1 VTNRRAGSGDRQE
14 SPESASGTTATG
26 AARAAEA
33 SDDATTSYA
42 DERPDAAAMLVELHQ
57 LPADSDARKPLRDQL
72 VELHMP
78 LVVYLAKRFSG
89 RSEPL
94 TDLIQVGAIGLLK
107 AIDRFDPERKLEFST
122 YATPTILGE
131 IKRHFRDTGWLVHVP
146 RRAQELQTTLNTA
159 RAELSQELGR
169 PPTVTELATR
179 IDIDED
185 AVVEALDA
193 ARAYAG
199 VPLEVLTP
207 PGETAPEHPVLGII
221 DEGFEQVEQRALLR
235 DVIAEL
241 PENERE
247 VLLLR
252 FVANKTQT
260 EIAGMIGV
268 SQMQVSRLV
277 ARGLKKLR
285 ARLGAAE
292 PPPTTR
298 RQS

>member
-1 VTNRRAGSGDRQE
+1 MTSRDSGSN
-14 SPESASGTTATG
+14 TTADAG
-26 AARAAEA
+26 A
-33 SDDATTSYA
+33 DTATA
-42 DERPDAAAMLVELHQ
+42 KPDASALLAQLHEL
-57 LPADSDARKPLRDQL
+57 PEDSEARKALRDQL

-94 TDLIQVGAIGLLK
+94 TDLIQVGAIGLIK
-107 AIDRFDPERKLEFST
+107 AIDRFDPSRNLEFST

-159 RAELSQELGR
+159 RADLSQELGR
-169 PPTVTELATR
+169 PPTVAELSAR
-179 IDIDED
+179 IDVDED

-207 PGETAPEHPVLGII
+207 PGETAPEHPVLGIV

-285 ARLGAAE
+285 ARLGAEE
-292 PPPTTR
+292 PPPATR

>member
-1 VTNRRAGSGDRQE
+1 PDPAELLRR
-14 SPESASGTTATG
+14 
-26 AARAAEA
+26 
-33 SDDATTSYA
+33 
-42 DERPDAAAMLVELHQ
+42 LHQ
-57 LPADSDARKPLRDQL
+57 LPESDPLHRRLRDQL

-94 TDLIQVGAIGLLK
+94 SDLIQVGAIGLLK
-107 AIDRFDPERKLEFST
+107 AIDRFDPARRLEFST

-131 IKRHFRDTGWLVHVP
+131 IKRHFRDTGWLIHVP

-159 RAELSQELGR
+159 RADLSQELGR
-169 PPTVTELATR
+169 PPTVPELAAR
-179 IDIDED
+179 IDVDED

-207 PGETAPEHPVLGII
+207 PGEAAPEHPALGMI
-221 DEGFEQVEQRALLR
+221 DAGFEQVEQRALLR
-235 DVIAEL
+235 EVISEL
-241 PENERE
+241 PETERE

-252 FVANKTQT
+252 FVTNKTQT
-260 EIAGMIGV
+260 EIAAMIGV

-277 ARGLKKLR
+277 ARGLKRLR
-285 ARLGAAE
+285 GKLGAPE

-298 RQS
+298 R